1 MTTGRIA
8 AMSKALSRISRRRT
22 LEGAAAGFVAL
33 GLLLWWLLPLGEEP
47 PSGTI
52 TFSTGTRAGVY
63 QEYGARLRNELA
75 RDMPQ
80 LKVRLLTSD
89 GSQENVERVA
99 TGQADF
105 TIAAA
110 DAVDTF
116 KIGNEGVTDRLRG
129 VARLYDDYVQLVVP
143 PDSDIRS
150 VADLKGKRVAIGLP
164 NSGVRL
170 IATRVLEAA
179 GIDPEK
185 DITPRSDGID
195 TGPKRLGRELD
206 AFFWSSGVPTD
217 GLSDIAETSAFR
229 FVPIDADLVAKVH
242 AQGDAAQFYRATNMP
257 ESAYPTIQD
266 GDTVPTIAVSNLLI
280 TRKDMDPRLTE
291 WLTRTVIKS
300 RDGIGAHVHSA
311 QLVDLRTAI
320 YTDPLPLHD
329 GARNYYRSVKP

>member
-1 MTTGRIA
+1 
-8 AMSKALSRISRRRT
+8 MSKALPRISRPRA
-22 LEGAAAGFVAL
+22 LQGAAVGLVVL

-63 QEYGARLRNELA
+63 QEYGERLQKELA
-75 RDMPQ
+75 KDMPD
-80 LKVRLLTSD
+80 LKVRLITSA

-99 TGQADF
+99 TGEADF

-110 DAVDTF
+110 DAVDTYRMDG
-116 KIGNEGVTDRLRG
+116 KPVTDRLRG

-143 PDSDIRS
+143 PDSDIHS

-170 IATRVLEAA
+170 IATRVLKAA

-185 DITPRSDGID
+185 DITARSDGID
-195 TGPKRLGRELD
+195 TGPKRLGHELD
-206 AFFWSSGVPTD
+206 AFFWSGGVPTV
-217 GLSDIAETSAFR
+217 GLKDIVKTSAFR
-229 FVPIDADLVAKVH
+229 FVPIDAALVAKVH
-242 AQGDAAQFYRATNMP
+242 NEGDAAHFYRATNMP
-257 ESAYPTIQD
+257 ETAYPSIQD

-280 TRKDMDPRLTE
+280 TRRDMDPRLTE

-300 RDGIGAHVHSA
+300 RDGIGRHVHSA
-311 QLVDLRTAI
+311 QFVDLRTAI
-320 YTDPLPLHD
+320 YTDPLALAE
-329 GARNYYRSVKP
+329 GAKRYYRSVKP

>member
-1 MTTGRIA
+1 
-8 AMSKALSRISRRRT
+8 MSKALDRISRSR
-22 LEGAAAGFVAL
+22 AAQAAVAGVVAL
-33 GLLLWWLLPLGEEP
+33 GLLLWWLLPLGEDP

-63 QEYGARLRNELA
+63 QEYGELLRKELA
-75 RDMPQ
+75 KDMPQ
-80 LKVRLLTSD
+80 LKVKLLTSA
-89 GSQENVERVA
+89 GSQENVARVA
-99 TGQADF
+99 TGKADF

-110 DAVDTF
+110 DAVDSY
-116 KIGNEGVTDRLRG
+116 KMSGKPVTDRLRG

-195 TGPKRLGRELD
+195 TGPKRLGHELD
-206 AFFWSSGVPTD
+206 AFFWSGGVPTD
-217 GLSDIAETSAFR
+217 GLEKIAESSAFR

-242 AQGDAAQFYRATNMP
+242 AQGDTAHFYRATNMP
-257 ESAYPTIQD
+257 ESAYPTVQN
-266 GDTVPTIAVSNLLI
+266 GDTVATIAVSNLLI

-320 YTDPLPLHD
+320 YTDPLALHD
-329 GARNYYRSVKP
+329 GAQRYYRSVKP

>member
-1 MTTGRIA
+1 
-8 AMSKALSRISRRRT
+8 MSKALDRISRSR
-22 LEGAAAGFVAL
+22 AAQAAVAGVVAL
-33 GLLLWWLLPLGEEP
+33 GLLLWWLLPLGEDP

-63 QEYGARLRNELA
+63 QEYGELLRNELA
-75 RDMPQ
+75 KDMPQ
-80 LKVRLLTSD
+80 LKVKLLTSA

-99 TGQADF
+99 TGKADF

-110 DAVDTF
+110 DAVDSY
-116 KIGNEGVTDRLRG
+116 KMSGKPATDRLRG

-195 TGPKRLGRELD
+195 TGPKRLGHELD
-206 AFFWSSGVPTD
+206 AFFWSGGVPTD
-217 GLSDIAETSAFR
+217 GLEKIAESSAFR

-242 AQGDAAQFYRATNMP
+242 AQGDTAHFYRATNMP
-257 ESAYPTIQD
+257 ESAYPTVQN
-266 GDTVPTIAVSNLLI
+266 GDTVATIAVSNLLI

-320 YTDPLPLHD
+320 YTDPLALHD
-329 GARNYYRSVKP
+329 GAQRYYRSVKP